1 MAICFGLSYVR
12 LVKSSPKLREDDL
25 DSPDQRVTSP
35 DVDEAMFLDI
45 LVLNLHSHNLKSVK
59 L

>member
-1 MAICFGLSYVR
+1 MTEPKYLR
-12 LVKSSPKLREDDL
+12 LVMISPELREDHL
-25 DSPDQRVTSP
+25 DSPDEGVTGP
-35 DVDEAMFLDI
+35 DVDEAVFLDI